1 MTRDVLIVMPGTGST
16 VNGIAV
22 ITMSVVMAV
31 VAIKPV
37 VMIQRVMTGL
47 QNIVVITGM
56 ALPAMMVMSV
66 VTVVVVKI
74 LCPLVNS
81 VVMI

>member
-1 MTRDVLIVMPGTGST
+1 VSRNVKIVMPGTGST

-22 ITMSVVMAV
+22 ITMFVVMAV

-56 ALPAMMVMSV
+56 ALPAMMDMSV
-66 VTVVVVKI
+66 VTVVVALKLANI
-74 LCPLVNS
+74 
-81 VVMI
+81 VVMT